1 MTSIWKDTIKTLL
14 IYLVLLS
21 SVLFFPFIGIIV
33 AVFVP
38 VPLAWLTFRHDW
50 RQGTITALIS
60 SLLLSFIFGP
70 FSLIFTILFAMPGVL
85 IGYFF
90 QQNRSAF
97 SVLAVAGLSIT
108 AGVVLLYAGT
118 NIFLNIDPVQS
129 FQSAMYE
136 SLETSEDMI
145 DLMDPQNG
153 MLVEEMESSI
163 DYISVVAPVIL
174 VMISVIYS
182 FLVQLT
188 SGHILRKDGH
198 EIVRFPP
205 FRTWGFPKEFIW
217 YYLVV
222 LMLSFV
228 SLETGSALY
237 IALEN
242 LLPLLHIIMTIQ
254 GLSFI
259 FFYFNHKGRS
269 ITWPIIIV
277 ILAVLLPI
285 FLHLI
290 RILGIIDLGFNLR
303 ERMQGSD

>member
-1 MTSIWKDTIKTLL
+1 MTPIWKDTIKALL
-14 IYLVLLS
+14 TYLVLLS
-21 SVLFFPFIGIIV
+21 SVLFFPFIGIIL

-38 VPLAWLTFRHDW
+38 VPLAWLTYRHDW

-70 FSLIFTILFAMPGVL
+70 FSLIFTILFALPGVL
-85 IGYFF
+85 MGHFF
-90 QQNRSAF
+90 KQKRSAF
-97 SVLAVAGLSIT
+97 SVLAGVGLSIT

-129 FQSAMYE
+129 FQTAMYE
-136 SLETSEDMI
+136 SVETSENMI
-145 DLMDPQNG
+145 DVMDPQNG
-153 MLVEEMESSI
+153 MLVEEMKSSI
-163 DYISVVAPVIL
+163 DYISVIAPFIL
-174 VMISVIYS
+174 VMISVSYS

-188 SGHILRKDGH
+188 SGHILRKGGH

-217 YYLVV
+217 YYLVI

-228 SLETGSALY
+228 TFESGSAVF
-237 IALEN
+237 IAVEN

-254 GLSFI
+254 GLAFI
-259 FFYFNHKGRS
+259 FFYFNYKGRS
-269 ITWPIIIV
+269 ITWPVIIV

-285 FLHLI
+285 FLQLI